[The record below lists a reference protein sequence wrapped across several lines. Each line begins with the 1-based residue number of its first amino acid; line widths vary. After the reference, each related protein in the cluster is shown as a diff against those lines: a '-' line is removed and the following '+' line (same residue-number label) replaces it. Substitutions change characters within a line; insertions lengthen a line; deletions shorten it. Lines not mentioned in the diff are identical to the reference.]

1 MKIAIASDHAAF
13 EMKEELVNYLKE
25 KNIDVIDLGTYSKES
40 VDYPDYAK
48 MLGEMVANRKVEYG
62 IGLCG
67 TGIGMSIS
75 VNKIKGIRGALC
87 LYPSMAEL
95 ARKHNNAN
103 VLVLAGRLMGYDL
116 AKWTV
121 DTFLAT
127 EFEGERHQRRIDKIS
142 NIEEQN

>member
-121 DTFLAT
+121 DTF
-127 EFEGERHQRRIDKIS
+127 FVYRI
-142 NIEEQN
+142 

>member
-121 DTFLAT
+121 DTFLST
-127 EFEGERHQRRIDKIS
+127 EFEGERH
-142 NIEEQN
+142 

>member
-121 DTFLAT
+121 DTFCLQNLKVK
-127 EFEGERHQRRIDKIS
+127 GIK
-142 NIEEQN
+142 EE

>member
-1 MKIAIASDHAAF
+1 
-13 EMKEELVNYLKE
+13 
-25 KNIDVIDLGTYSKES
+25 
-40 VDYPDYAK
+40 

-103 VLVLAGRLMGYDL
+103 VLVLAGRLMDMTLQNGQLIHFVY
-116 AKWTV
+116 
-121 DTFLAT
+121 
-127 EFEGERHQRRIDKIS
+127 RI
-142 NIEEQN
+142 

>member
-13 EMKEELVNYLKE
+13 EMKEELVYYLKE

-121 DTFLAT
+121 DTFLST

>member
-121 DTFLAT
+121 DTFLST

>member
-13 EMKEELVNYLKE
+13 EMKEEFVNYLKE

-121 DTFLAT
+121 DTFLST

>member
-25 KNIDVIDLGTYSKES
+25 KNTDVIDLGTYSKES

-48 MLGEMVANRKVEYG
+48 MLGEMVAGGKVDYG

-121 DTFLAT
+121 DTFLST